1 MNNSLRRSGARFLFL
16 CLLRAIKR
24 DIFSEMYYSVCVFRL
39 CCCLALTNTAHKHA
53 YTRTTCQREL
63 HAAQLVII
71 LFAHQLQLY
80 THTRTRATHTQS
92 ESYTCM
98 HAWEEHP
105 LVKCGVLIRAA
116 TQASLEV
123 QDAILLRLLVQS
135 LVLRKV
141 CVCVCVR
148 V

>member
-24 DIFSEMYYSVCVFRL
+24 DIFSEMYYSVCVPFMLLSCVNQHCTQTCIHTYYLLERVT
-39 CCCLALTNTAHKHA
+39 CSIVSYHFICSSASALH
-53 YTRTTCQREL
+53 
-63 HAAQLVII
+63 
-71 LFAHQLQLY
+71 

-92 ESYTCM
+92 ESHTCM
-98 HAWEEHP
+98 YAWKERP

-123 QDAILLRLLVQS
+123 QDAILLRLLV
-135 LVLRKV
+135 
-141 CVCVCVR
+141 
-148 V
+148 